1 MCQFASQL
9 KKRNMLW
16 RTSMASNGRWLLNR
30 IINIKSH
37 QVEDSFFIKL
47 PILGLT
53 HAPWIGWDRDRSCML
68 WLCLQKTSFFTFI
81 FFSGVCSSHASGQLC
96 NLMGLSR
103 DADCMSVTTKPINL
117 ERGRTRKAPQGCA
130 EALEGIPPCESL
142 NFSPDFTESS
152 ENKVPLLHKRWFK
165 SSYIQIYT
173 QDRSQTCQHL
183 VKGVHGSRCR
193 DKYKRR
199 NGGAFS
205 FQESETQ
212 TAPKLTT
219 PWAVIWC

>member
-30 IINIKSH
+30 IINIESH
-37 QVEDSFFIKL
+37 QVEDGFFVKL

-53 HAPWIGWDRDRSCML
+53 HAPWIGWDRDRSCTL
-68 WLCLQKTSFFTFI
+68 WLCLQRTSFSTFI
-81 FFSGVCSSHASGQLC
+81 FFSGAGGGEGTAPSVFIKSALVQPASGHLC

-130 EALEGIPPCESL
+130 EALEGIPLCESL
-142 NFSPDFTESS
+142 NFSPDFT
-152 ENKVPLLHKRWFK
+152 K
-165 SSYIQIYT
+165 S
-173 QDRSQTCQHL
+173 
-183 VKGVHGSRCR
+183 
-193 DKYKRR
+193 
-199 NGGAFS
+199 N
-205 FQESETQ
+205 
-212 TAPKLTT
+212 
-219 PWAVIWC
+219 